1 MGGQVQIGIDTVSAA
16 RSFITGGKLHA
27 VAVTSLKESALLPGV
42 KSVAEQGL
50 PGFQVIAWNGLYA
63 PKGTPPAVVQ
73 KLNAELAKILA
84 RPEVRQRLLE
94 LGHEP
99 GGGTPAELAEFARS
113 ERLKWQPL
121 IVQAGLKA
129 E

>member
-1 MGGQVQIGIDTVSAA
+1 MSSSCEIAFKVIG
-16 RSFITGGKLHA
+16 
-27 VAVTSLKESALLPGV
+27 
-42 KSVAEQGL
+42 
-50 PGFQVIAWNGLYA
+50 A
-63 PKGTPPAVVQ
+63 PP
-73 KLNAELAKILA
+73 
-84 RPEVRQRLLE
+84 R

-99 GGGTPAELAEFARS
+99 GGGTPAELGEFARS

>member
-1 MGGQVQIGIDTVSAA
+1 
-16 RSFITGGKLHA
+16 
-27 VAVTSLKESALLPGV
+27 
-42 KSVAEQGL
+42 
-50 PGFQVIAWNGLYA
+50 LYA

-73 KLNAELAKILA
+73 KLNAELTKILA
-84 RPEVRQRLLE
+84 RPEVQQRLLE
-94 LGHEP
+94 LGHES
-99 GGGTPAELAEFARS
+99 GGGTPGELAAFARS

>member
-1 MGGQVQIGIDTVSAA
+1 
-16 RSFITGGKLHA
+16 
-27 VAVTSLKESALLPGV
+27 
-42 KSVAEQGL
+42 
-50 PGFQVIAWNGLYA
+50 
-63 PKGTPPAVVQ
+63 
-73 KLNAELAKILA
+73 
-84 RPEVRQRLLE
+84 

-99 GGGTPAELAEFARS
+99 GGGTPGELAAFARS